1 MQEPKSPAQGPTVTG
16 AQRTVVLGQRSAQD
30 LDSDGL
36 PTEPMKIN
44 MGPSHPAMHGTV
56 RMVIT
61 VDGERIQESDI
72 QLGYM
77 HRCFEK
83 ESEHATYT
91 QIFPYTDRLNYV
103 SPLCNNVGYAM
114 AVEKALGITAHI
126 PERAQYIR
134 MIVSELSRVTDH
146 LTCLGASSMELGAF
160 TIFLWMLKAREWL
173 FGHLEEVT
181 GARLTHS
188 YVRVGGVIADLPT
201 EWIERVTKRLDEVDA
216 VIDECDAAISK
227 LRIFRDRLENVG
239 SFSKEDAIAWGW
251 TGPALRSAG
260 VDYDVRKDQPYL
272 YYDRM
277 EFDVPVGDRGD
288 CYDRFMVRMMEM
300 RQSLKIVRQCF
311 AQMRPGHVIVDDGRV
326 ALPPKN
332 EVYNSIE
339 GMINHFKIIM
349 DGIRVPPGETYSYT
363 EGGNGEL
370 GFFIVAD
377 GSGRPYKLHCRAPC
391 FYVLQTASAQIKGA
405 LISDIVPVFGMVNYI
420 AGECER

>member
-1 MQEPKSPAQGPTVTG
+1 MEHTKTPPAAPGV
-16 AQRTVVLGQRSAQD
+16 QRTVVLGQRGVQD
-30 LDSDGL
+30 LDGDGL

-56 RMVIT
+56 RMIIT
-61 VDGERIQESDI
+61 VDGERILHSDI

-83 ESEHATYT
+83 ESEYATWT
-91 QIFPYTDRLNYV
+91 QVFPYTDRLNYV
-103 SPLCNNVGYAM
+103 SPLCNNVGYAI
-114 AVEKALGITAHI
+114 AVEKALGIQAQI
-126 PERAQYIR
+126 PERAHYIR
-134 MIVSELSRVTDH
+134 MIISELSRVTDH

-173 FGHLEEVT
+173 FGDLEELT

-188 YVRVGGVIADLPT
+188 YVRVGGVVADLPPGWV
-201 EWIERVTKRLDEVDA
+201 EKVRDRMNKVDA
-216 VIDECDAAISK
+216 VVDECDSAISG
-227 LRIFRDRLENVG
+227 LRIFRDRMENVG
-239 SFSKEDAIAWGW
+239 SFTAEDAIAWGW

-260 VDYDVRKDQPYL
+260 VDYDVRKDHPYCL
-272 YYDRM
+272 YDRM
-277 EFDVPVGDRGD
+277 EFDVPVGTRGD
-288 CYDRFMVRMMEM
+288 CYDRFMVRMIEM

-311 AQMRPGHVIVDDGRV
+311 DQLSPGPVVVHDSRV
-326 ALPPKN
+326 VLPPKN

-339 GMINHFKIIM
+339 GMINHFKLIM

-370 GFFIVAD
+370 GFFIIAD

-391 FYVLQTASAQIKGA
+391 FPVLQTASQQIKGA